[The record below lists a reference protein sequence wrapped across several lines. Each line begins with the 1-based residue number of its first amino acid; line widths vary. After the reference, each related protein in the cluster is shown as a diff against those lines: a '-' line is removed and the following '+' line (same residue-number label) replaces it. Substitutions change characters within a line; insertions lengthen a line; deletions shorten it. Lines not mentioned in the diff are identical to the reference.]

1 MAETAPIERVLH
13 DPRVR
18 GLGDL
23 FTRAGHELWIVG
35 GSVRDLLLDVESD
48 DLDFTTDARPHEIKE
63 AIAAVADH
71 VWTVGERF
79 GTIGAELTGRKVE
92 ITTFRSEV
100 YVPESRKPEVRFGS
114 SILDDLERR
123 DFTCNAMAISIPEG
137 KLIDPFG
144 GVKDLAAHR
153 LVTPALPEES
163 FSEDPLR
170 MLRAARFVGQL
181 GLEPTTAV
189 RGAMA
194 ALAERLRIVSV
205 ERIRDE
211 FSKIMVLGEI
221 TPALWLLVDTRLFEE
236 FMPEIPAMRVEQDP
250 VHRHKDVLTHSI
262 AVTQKTSPRL
272 VLRLAALMHDIAKPA
287 TRSVGPSGV
296 QFHHH
301 DVVGAKMVRKRLKA
315 LKYPREV
322 VDDVAHLVWMHLRV
336 HTYKMGWSDSALRRY
351 VRDAGAQ
358 LEDLNELIRCDC
370 TTRSERRARELQAR
384 MDELEARVGELRER
398 EELAKLRPA
407 LDGRQVMVHLDLA
420 PGPEVGRA
428 LDFLMEIRL
437 EEGEIEEEEAYRR
450 LDAWWAGRGAH

>member
-1 MAETAPIERVLH
+1 
-13 DPRVR
+13 
-18 GLGDL
+18 
-23 FTRAGHELWIVG
+23 
-35 GSVRDLLLDVESD
+35 
-48 DLDFTTDARPHEIKE
+48 
-63 AIAAVADH
+63 
-71 VWTVGERF
+71 
-79 GTIGAELTGRKVE
+79 
-92 ITTFRSEV
+92 
-100 YVPESRKPEVRFGS
+100 
-114 SILDDLERR
+114 
-123 DFTCNAMAISIPEG
+123 
-137 KLIDPFG
+137 
-144 GVKDLAAHR
+144 
-153 LVTPALPEES
+153 
-163 FSEDPLR
+163 
-170 MLRAARFVGQL
+170 
-181 GLEPTTAV
+181 
-189 RGAMA
+189 
-194 ALAERLRIVSV
+194 
-205 ERIRDE
+205 
-211 FSKIMVLGEI
+211 
-221 TPALWLLVDTRLFEE
+221 
-236 FMPEIPAMRVEQDP
+236 MRVEQDP